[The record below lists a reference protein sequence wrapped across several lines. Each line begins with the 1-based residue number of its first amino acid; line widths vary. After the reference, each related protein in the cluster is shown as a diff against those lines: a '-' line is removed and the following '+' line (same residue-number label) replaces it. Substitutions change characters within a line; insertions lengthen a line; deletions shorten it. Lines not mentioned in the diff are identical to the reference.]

1 MTAAITLDRVTKTF
15 GPTTAVRGFS
25 LEVPAG
31 ALCGV
36 IGPNGAGKTTLIRMI
51 LGILL
56 PDSGRLSV
64 LGCGSAL
71 EARDRI
77 GYLPEERGLYRKM
90 RVRDFLAYMARIK
103 GMRDPEIAAETR
115 SWLDRVGLGDA
126 AGRRCE
132 ELSKGMQQK
141 VQFITSVIHR
151 PELLIL
157 DEPFSGLDPVNQRRM
172 KELVLG
178 EHRRGATVLFSTHIM
193 QHAEEL
199 CDHVVMIHRGDK
211 VLDGPLSSI
220 LESRD
225 DRRILFEPLDRG
237 ALPATLGR
245 VDGVQGIEIEGSAW
259 NLLLQ
264 PGADLAEVIPALAS
278 AVTPARVLLRRPT
291 LEDIFIDIVSGGGGE
306 GGDGLRAGLGEGA
319 GEGDA

>member
-1 MTAAITLDRVTKTF
+1 MAAAIALDGITKTF
-15 GPTTAVRGFS
+15 GPITAVRDVT
-25 LEVPAG
+25 LRIPAG

-51 LGILL
+51 LGILF

-71 EARDRI
+71 GARDRV

-90 RVRDFLAYMARIK
+90 RVREFLTYMARIK
-103 GMRDPEIAAETR
+103 GMPDADIAAEAAA
-115 SWLDRVGLGDA
+115 WLGRVGLADA
-126 AGRRCE
+126 ADRRCE

-157 DEPFSGLDPVNQRRM
+157 DEPFSGLDPVNQRLM
-172 KELVLG
+172 KDLVLG

-199 CDHVVMIHRGDK
+199 CDHIVMIHRGAK
-211 VLDGPLSSI
+211 VLDGPLRAT
-220 LESRD
+220 LEARD
-225 DRRILFEPLDRG
+225 ARLVVFEPLDRG
-237 ALPATLGR
+237 ADPAALER
-245 VDGVQGIEIEGSAW
+245 VDGVQGVERDAGSW
-259 NLLLQ
+259 NVLLT
-264 PGADLAEVIPALAS
+264 PAADLAAVIPALAA
-278 AVTPARVLLRRPT
+278 AVTPVRVLLRRPT
-291 LEDIFIDIVSGGGGE
+291 LEDIFIDIVSGAAGA
-306 GGDGLRAGLGEGA
+306 DGLRAGLGEAA